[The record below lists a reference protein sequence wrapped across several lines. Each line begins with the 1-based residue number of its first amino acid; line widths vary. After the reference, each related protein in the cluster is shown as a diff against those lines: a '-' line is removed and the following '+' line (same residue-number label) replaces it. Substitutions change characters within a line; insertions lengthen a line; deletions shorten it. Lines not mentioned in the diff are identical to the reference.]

1 MKKALQF
8 EKLMKEEKAR
18 VLEEERSNAKER
30 QKMQIQKRTKLVVVA
45 PCKSDYSSNQSLSCA
60 TNKRSDKESFKAV

>member
-30 QKMQIQKRTKLVVVA
+30 QRKCRYKKGL
-45 PCKSDYSSNQSLSCA
+45 NLLL
-60 TNKRSDKESFKAV
+60 